1 MRSTT
6 FLLPVLGLLSGVSLA
21 SPTISAKALAAPAHL
36 DLESASAAKVNATE
50 VSKRVTNAAAA
61 PAHIVGDLLAV
72 ENVNATETSKRNA
85 AEPAHLAGELVS
97 ADKVNST
104 SVVKRALG
112 AVSDWSSLVIPIL

>member
-6 FLLPVLGLLSGVSLA
+6 FLLPLLGLLSGLSLA
-21 SPTISAKALAAPAHL
+21 SPTIAVRTLAAPAHL
-36 DLESASAAKVNATE
+36 DLESVSAAQVNATE
-50 VSKRVTNAAAA
+50 ASKRATNAAAA
-61 PAHIVGDLLAV
+61 RAHIVGDRLAA

-85 AEPAHLAGELVS
+85 AEPAHLARELVS

-112 AVSDWSSLVIPIL
+112 AVSD